1 MPIDISVRSAK
12 AVGAAAPAADPS
24 LPCTSGVVSPLL
36 WNFTGF
42 GKENLV
48 PKLGS
53 FLLHPVLGKMPTCIA
68 ATVPPAPTEAAV
80 PLGAPLADG
89 VQGAGEFL
97 VLKIGAAAD
106 RLRARSTESGGG
118 RAPESPRGWRPF
130 RDHHVYGA
138 RAMQG
143 HRPRRALRQGAG
155 LGVGP
160 PIPFPL
166 EAAPMQGSITYLPA
180 PSDGSPAQA
189 LLPLVG
195 EHLLL
200 PGSALQVRLTLGRD
214 ARQSSRRPSPTRC
227 RISGHPAPRS
237 PGRRTTARCS

>member
-1 MPIDISVRSAK
+1 MERMWLFHEDIELLQSLREQVERVCRGDSRKCMPIDISVRSAK

-89 VQGAGEFL
+89 VTRSQRILGPQ
-97 VLKIGAAAD
+97 D
-106 RLRARSTESGGG
+106 RRG
-118 RAPESPRGWRPF
+118 R
-130 RDHHVYGA
+130 
-138 RAMQG
+138 
-143 HRPRRALRQGAG
+143 
-155 LGVGP
+155 
-160 PIPFPL
+160 
-166 EAAPMQGSITYLPA
+166 
-180 PSDGSPAQA
+180 
-189 LLPLVG
+189 
-195 EHLLL
+195 
-200 PGSALQVRLTLGRD
+200 GSA
-214 ARQSSRRPSPTRC
+214 SSPVY
-227 RISGHPAPRS
+227 RI
-237 PGRRTTARCS
+237 GRRKST

>member
-143 HRPRRALRQGAG
+143 MIALVEHCVKALDWAWALQFRFPWRPRPCR
-155 LGVGP
+155 GP
-160 PIPFPL
+160 SLTYPRPRTAVPRKPCCLSWANISFCL
-166 EAAPMQGSITYLPA
+166 AAP
-180 PSDGSPAQA
+180 
-189 LLPLVG
+189 
-195 EHLLL
+195 
-200 PGSALQVRLTLGRD
+200 
-214 ARQSSRRPSPTRC
+214 C
-227 RISGHPAPRS
+227 R
-237 PGRRTTARCS
+237 